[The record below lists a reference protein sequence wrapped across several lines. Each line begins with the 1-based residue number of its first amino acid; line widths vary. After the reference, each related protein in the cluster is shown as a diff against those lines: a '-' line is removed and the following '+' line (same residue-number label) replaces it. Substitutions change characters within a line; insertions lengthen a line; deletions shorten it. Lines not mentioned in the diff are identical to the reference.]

1 MKKTGIFSL
10 GNFVLILILFCL
22 ASSVHAKKDK
32 NKITT
37 QPANPRVTALTGEDL
52 ETYKQLTKK
61 QQSLIEQV
69 KIEEGFNAWMVTLA
83 LGEPYYNTEN
93 HPIYKDYEEVWLY
106 TKNRIE
112 KTGNENK
119 IIDPTNNWPS
129 VHRITHVKICLVGD
143 FFLLYDRGI
152 VDRIVKDTS
161 EKIYGSCTVETTEE
175 FLPIVDGK
183 PRENPK

>member
-1 MKKTGIFSL
+1 MKKWGISL
-10 GNFVLILILFCL
+10 LVLSTFVLILFCS
-22 ASSVHAKKDK
+22 AFSVHAKK
-32 NKITT
+32 NKVVT
-37 QPANPRVTALTGEDL
+37 QVSNPRISALAGEDL

-61 QQSLIEQV
+61 QQSLIEQS
-69 KIEEGFNAWMVTLA
+69 KIEVGFNSWMVKLA
-83 LGEPYYNTEN
+83 LGEPYYNSEN

-106 TKNRIE
+106 TKKRIE
-112 KTGNENK
+112 RNANENK

-129 VHRITHVKICLVGD
+129 VHRITNVKVCLVGD
-143 FFLLYDRGI
+143 YFLLYDRGV

-183 PRENPK
+183 PKENPK